1 MDLLDELPPAVSAKK
16 PPVLTERRPARRAD
30 PSGTAPGAPGA
41 PGAAPAAGDVR

>member
-16 PPVLTERRPARRAD
+16 PPVLAERRPAPTAD
-30 PSGTAPGAPGA
+30 PSGTAPDA